1 MLTDIA
7 LGQYY
12 PGNSLI
18 HKLDPRT
25 KILITLFFIVAIF
38 LDSGDVSYGIHR
50 GFVFLIILLSRLP
63 LMLVLKSI
71 KPLWIIIVLTMVIHM
86 FTGQGDIVFFSWKF
100 FIVFQEGL
108 EMGLKMSMRLILLLL
123 ISSILTFTTSPI
135 VLTDGIEAL
144 LRPFKRFGVPAHELA
159 MMMTIALR
167 IIHTLIEETDRIMK
181 AQTARGADF
190 SSGNLM
196 QRAKNMLPL
205 LIPLFISAFRRADD
219 LAVAMEARCYRGG
232 EGRSRMH
239 ELVYYGRDYAA
250 LATVVVLIGLM
261 EFIRWGNALCVL

>member
-38 LDSGDVSYGIHR
+38 LASGAVSYGILW

-86 FTGQGDIVFFSWKF
+86 FTGQGENVIFSWKF
-100 FIVFQEGL
+100 FKV
-108 EMGLKMSMRLILLLL
+108 SMRLILLLL

-167 IIHTLIEETDRIMK
+167 FIPTLLEETDRIMK

-250 LATVVVLIGLM
+250 LAIVFVLIGLM
-261 EFIRWGNALCVL
+261 AFIRWGNALCVL

>member
-1 MLTDIA
+1 
-7 LGQYY
+7 
-12 PGNSLI
+12 
-18 HKLDPRT
+18 
-25 KILITLFFIVAIF
+25 
-38 LDSGDVSYGIHR
+38 
-50 GFVFLIILLSRLP
+50 
-63 LMLVLKSI
+63 MLVLKSI

-86 FTGQGDIVFFSWKF
+86 FTGQGENVIFSWKF
-100 FIVFQEGL
+100 FKVTQEGL

-167 IIHTLIEETDRIMK
+167 FIPTLLEETDRIMK

-250 LATVVVLIGLM
+250 LATVVLIGLM
-261 EFIRWGNALCVL
+261 AFIRWGNALCVL

>member
-38 LDSGDVSYGIHR
+38 LASGAVSYGILW

-86 FTGQGDIVFFSWKF
+86 FTGQGENVIFSWKF
-100 FIVFQEGL
+100 FKVTQEGL

-123 ISSILTFTTSPI
+123 ISSILTFRSEEHTSER
-135 VLTDGIEAL
+135 TDK
-144 LRPFKRFGVPAHELA
+144 KRYQKRQHIFGSLHQ
-159 MMMTIALR
+159 IAAGK
-167 IIHTLIEETDRIMK
+167 I
-181 AQTARGADF
+181 
-190 SSGNLM
+190 SSACGLCLHNPVCFLK
-196 QRAKNMLPL
+196 QRRYKP
-205 LIPLFISAFRRADD
+205 
-219 LAVAMEARCYRGG
+219 
-232 EGRSRMH
+232 
-239 ELVYYGRDYAA
+239 
-250 LATVVVLIGLM
+250 
-261 EFIRWGNALCVL
+261 